1 MTAPQL
7 DPDAHPC
14 VKRILPPILH
24 DLAATC
30 AVPFEIRD
38 VRVERRAMALEVS
51 FAVFAPIGSETR
63 VTFLGAGEPPQ
74 DIADLADKM
83 RDVATDALWFEGL
96 ANVWPECPE
105 HPGSHALRATVAAE
119 RPVWRCPLTREVIAE
134 IGSLPGRMAQSGN
147 A

>member
-1 MTAPQL
+1 MATPRL
-7 DPDAHPC
+7 DRDEHPWGQ
-14 VKRILPPILH
+14 RILSPILH

-30 AVPFEIRD
+30 AVPFEIGHCK
-38 VRVERRAMALEVS
+38 VERRAMAMEFS
-51 FAVFAPIGSETR
+51 FVVLAPLSSETHLS
-63 VTFLGAGEPPQ
+63 FLGTGKPAQ

-83 RDVATDALWFEGL
+83 QDVATDALWFEGL
-96 ANVWPECPE
+96 FNAWPECPE
-105 HPGSHALRATVAAE
+105 HPESHALRPTVAAE